1 MAAIG
6 PVKTTSIMGTLVR
19 TTSATV
25 GVDKTF
31 DPEGRTLPNGVKRW
45 VDRSGGVAALYP
57 AFTLGVRPPPVKG
70 NRVFNVSVKL
80 ALPTGE
86 QLSPAATGYTP
97 APTKAYECAFV
108 GNFLLPE
115 RSSLAERQA
124 LFSAV
129 ASLFFTTI
137 NASDDVPTDAS
148 GSPLRAAVENFDEP
162 Y

>member
-1 MAAIG
+1 MAAIA
-6 PVKTTSIMGTLVR
+6 PIKTTSLAGTTVL
-19 TTSATV
+19 TTSATI

-57 AFTLGVRPPPVKG
+57 SFTLSVRPPSKTS
-70 NRVFNVSVKL
+70 RIFKVSTKL
-80 ALPTGE
+80 AIPTGE

-97 APTKAYECAFV
+97 APTKAYEVSALLDI
-108 GNFLLPE
+108 LLPE

-124 LFSAV
+124 LFSHML
-129 ASLFFTTI
+129 SLFFTTI
-137 NASDDVPTDAS
+137 NASDAVPTDLS